1 MIDLKGRVALITGG
15 SRGIGKAIA
24 IKFASLG
31 ADIAINYTSREESA
45 LEAKKEIEDMG
56 VKCFIIK
63 CDISNF
69 EDSQNMVNEVINE
82 YSKIDILVNN
92 AGITKD
98 GLLMKMKEEDFDKV
112 ISVNLKGVFN
122 CTKAVTR
129 SMMKQKYGKI
139 INMASVVGVMGNAGQ
154 SNYCASKAGVIG
166 FTKST
171 ARELASRNITINAIA
186 PGFIESDMTNVL
198 KDEVK
203 AAYESSIPMKKMGKT
218 EDVANVA
225 AFLAS
230 DISSYVTGQTINV
243 DGGMV
248 MQ

>member
-15 SRGIGKAIA
+15 SRGIGKSIA

-45 LEAKKEIEDMG
+45 LEVKKEIETMG
-56 VKCFIIK
+56 VKCFIVK
-63 CDISNF
+63 CDVSNF
-69 EDSQNMVNEVINE
+69 EDSQNMVSEVINE
-82 YSKIDILVNN
+82 YGKLDILVNN
-92 AGITKD
+92 AGITRD

-112 ISVNLKGVFN
+112 IAVNLKGVFN

-129 SMMKQKYGKI
+129 PMMKQKYGKI

-154 SNYCASKAGVIG
+154 ANYCASKAGVIG

-186 PGFIESDMTNVL
+186 PGFIESDMTKVL
-198 KDEVK
+198 KDEVR
-203 AAYESSIPMKKMGKT
+203 ASYESGIPMKKMGQT

-230 DISSYVTGQTINV
+230 DMSSYVTGQTINV